1 MELKAIQD
9 ALREFGID
17 AWLFYDFAN
26 RDVIAYRILGLPN
39 KHTSRR
45 WYYLVPAQG
54 EPVRL
59 AHKVEPGKL
68 DSLPGAKVLYSSW
81 KEMRT
86 KLADMLSG
94 IKTVAMQY
102 SPECAI
108 PYVSTIDA
116 GTVELIRSFGV
127 EVVSSADLV
136 QRFEG
141 LVDAAGFAL
150 HQQAGEVMHALLNKA
165 WDEVRRRYATD
176 DPATEMS
183 IQKLL
188 ADGFKE
194 AGLTCDGTPP
204 IVGVDEHAADPH
216 FEPNAADDRPI
227 VAGSRLLIDQ
237 WARPDRPDGIYYDIT
252 WCAQVGGRPSDLY
265 EKVFGLVLQARD
277 AAVQFIRESLAQG
290 RVVAGYEV
298 DDRCRDVIAEAG
310 FGPYFVH
317 RTGHSIGHEVHGNGA
332 NIDNL
337 ETQDRRKLVPG
348 ALFSIEPGIYMP
360 EERVGVRTEI
370 DVYIT
375 ADNEAVI
382 AGPVQDKLVLID

>member
-9 ALREFGID
+9 ALKEFGID
-17 AWLFYDFAN
+17 AWLFYDFSN
-26 RDVIAYRILGLPN
+26 RDVIAYRVLGLPN

-45 WYYLVPAQG
+45 WYYLVPAEG

-59 AHKVEPGKL
+59 AHRVEPGKL
-68 DSLPGAKVLYSSW
+68 DSLPGTKILYSSW

-86 KLADMLSG
+86 RLADMLSG
-94 IKTVAMQY
+94 LKTVAMQY

-108 PYVSTIDA
+108 PYISTIDA

-141 LVDAAGFAL
+141 LVDAAGFEL
-150 HQQAGEVMHALLNKA
+150 HKEAGEKIHAALRKA
-165 WDEVRRRYATD
+165 WDEVKRRYKTD
-176 DPATEMS
+176 APATEVM
-183 IQKLL
+183 IRKLL
-188 ADGFKE
+188 SDEFKA

-216 FEPNAADDRPI
+216 FEPNEADDRPI
-227 VAGSRLLIDQ
+227 VAGSRLLIDL
-237 WARPDRPDGIYYDIT
+237 WARPDRPDGVYYDIT
-252 WCAQVGGRPSDLY
+252 WCAQVGGKPIELY
-265 EKVFGLVLQARD
+265 EKVFGLVMEARD
-277 AAVQFIRESLAQG
+277 AAVRFIRESLADG
-290 RVVAGYEV
+290 RIVAGYEV
-298 DDRCRDVIAEAG
+298 DDVCRGVIEKAG
-310 FGPYFVH
+310 YGPYFVH

-332 NIDNL
+332 NIDDL

-360 EERVGVRTEI
+360 DEKVGVRTEI

-375 ADNEAVI
+375 DDNQAVI
-382 AGPVQDKLVLID
+382 AGPVQDRLVVIE